1 MKNSDETKGCHL
13 GNFWAQAR
21 RSQVG
26 TEQTVLTMLC
36 SNHAAK
42 YFKTSIVSFEKSL
55 SPCY

>member
-26 TEQTVLTMLC
+26 TEQTVLMLC